1 MQLRFGRLDVRAL
14 LDQFRRQADR
24 QLRRQVQRG
33 ELEFLGRC
41 LARKPADQRRQQIA
55 LHAARNS
62 PLCSSRSRLLMK
74 ARRALAAAMGVDW
87 PRDRL
92 QVQGLDDS
100 TNESPELEREAV
112 AAAQ

>member
-55 LHAARNS
+55 LDGQLFLQWRQRRLS
-62 PLCSSRSRLLMK
+62 LRQRGLDRRDIRSRHL
-74 ARRALAAAMGVDW
+74 
-87 PRDRL
+87 
-92 QVQGLDDS
+92 
-100 TNESPELEREAV
+100 PELELLA
-112 AAAQ
+112 

>member
-1 MQLRFGRLDVRAL
+1 
-14 LDQFRRQADR
+14 
-24 QLRRQVQRG
+24 
-33 ELEFLGRC
+33 
-41 LARKPADQRRQQIA
+41 
-55 LHAARNS
+55 
-62 PLCSSRSRLLMK
+62 
-74 ARRALAAAMGVDW
+74 MGVDW